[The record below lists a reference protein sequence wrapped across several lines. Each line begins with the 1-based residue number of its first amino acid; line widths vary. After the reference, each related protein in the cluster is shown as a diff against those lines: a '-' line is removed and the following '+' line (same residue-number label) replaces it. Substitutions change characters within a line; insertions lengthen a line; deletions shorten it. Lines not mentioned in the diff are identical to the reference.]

1 MTAAGTQSGVKP
13 SRRRS
18 QQTLVQADN
27 WRKRA
32 EDMRRLAEDLRDPE
46 VKAMM
51 LRIAESYELEA
62 KRAEKRQRI
71 PPITDA

>member
-1 MTAAGTQSGVKP
+1 MPGLTPDQ
-13 SRRRS
+13 
-18 QQTLVQADN
+18 

-32 EDMRRLAEDLRDPE
+32 EDMRGLAEDLRDPE
-46 VKAMM
+46 VKAML

-62 KRAEKRQRI
+62 KRAEKRQRV